1 MLLLLQQMCRLVA
14 EGVMDEIEIS
24 LTMPVEL
31 GAEVL
36 TAPLVSE
43 AISGV
48 DSVRVVSRSD
58 GRQAGAAFEDFG
70 ATAIA
75 ILGSAAAVA
84 GIKALFGVIKTAVEQ
99 AYKTHGERQA
109 QDHELRK
116 LILILGNKRNEIDL
130 DQRAEQ
136 INERIAQ
143 LEREAIELIS

>member
-1 MLLLLQQMCRLVA
+1 M
-14 EGVMDEIEIS
+14 MDEIQIS

-36 TAPLVSE
+36 SAPDVSE
-43 AISGV
+43 AIGGV
-48 DSVRVVSRSD
+48 DGVRVVTGSD
-58 GRQAGAAFEDFG
+58 GRQAGAAFVDFG

-99 AYKTHGERQA
+99 AYKTHRERQA
-109 QDHELRK
+109 QNHELRK

-143 LEREAIELIS
+143 LEREALKLIS